1 VTQRKASGTTRRAGR
16 GTAAGPAKKAR
27 AAAPKRAVKAAA
39 TTKAAPKAKAATRR
53 SSKGAPKAA
62 PPVEAVPHVDI
73 EAVAPIEVE
82 AVPPIDVEFMAAMM
96 AGAVA
101 PAREPAKTTAEI
113 VAVADIA
120 AIDEASAVMAAAPAP
135 PALTVADFVIDDET
149 ELMVVQ
155 SDPEL
160 GNLFIAEALDHLG
173 TIEAALLELDERPED
188 TGLLNDIFRPFHTVK
203 GNASAL
209 GIVSVERVAHK
220 VENLLDLARS
230 GKIRVG
236 APEVDLVLRSVD
248 VLTMMISDVG
258 HRLSGRPRVASGT
271 DALTL
276 VHQVERLIA
285 GQLDGEVA
293 TAALPQV
300 ETFEP
305 AAPVAVDAAD
315 EIPASAPAGDE
326 PAFEQDRR
334 GAAPSRRR
342 DDVAGTATAIKVDTR
357 KLDNI
362 VDVVG
367 ELIVVQSLIQQD
379 PALSTLVDGRLARN
393 MAQLRRLTADLQRNS
408 MALRM
413 VPIRQAFQKV
423 ARVVRDISR
432 KAGKP
437 VDLVITGEDTELDRK
452 MVEEI
457 TDPLMHMARN
467 SVDHGIEPPDV
478 RQASGKPARA
488 TVSLSAFYQGS
499 HVIIEVK
506 DDGAGLNTERI
517 LESARRKGL
526 IAPDATPAPDD
537 IHRLIFEP
545 GFSTAAKVTEVSG
558 RGVGMDVVRRNIE
571 SLRGRVDIR
580 TERGQGSM
588 FLVRLPLTLAVLDGL
603 LVRVGSERCVLP
615 AAAVRESLRPK
626 PEHVHCVQGQ
636 PRMVQVRESVLPLV
650 SLGAVLGMGCADL
663 DPSAATVVV
672 VEEGGSRI
680 GLVVEELLHKQEVVV
695 KSLGDSFA
703 SVRGVAGGAIL
714 GDGRIG
720 LILDPHGI
728 VAMVREG
735 GRRAA

>member
-1 VTQRKASGTTRRAGR
+1 V
-16 GTAAGPAKKAR
+16 
-27 AAAPKRAVKAAA
+27 
-39 TTKAAPKAKAATRR
+39 
-53 SSKGAPKAA
+53 
-62 PPVEAVPHVDI
+62 
-73 EAVAPIEVE
+73 
-82 AVPPIDVEFMAAMM
+82 
-96 AGAVA
+96 
-101 PAREPAKTTAEI
+101 
-113 VAVADIA
+113 A
-120 AIDEASAVMAAAPAP
+120 AIE
-135 PALTVADFVIDDET
+135 DFVVDDDT
-149 ELMVVQ
+149 ELAVVQ
-155 SDPEL
+155 SDSEL
-160 GNLFIAEALDHLG
+160 ANLFIAEALDHLG
-173 TIEAALLELDERPED
+173 TIEAKLLELDERPED
-188 TGLLNDIFRPFHTVK
+188 TNLLNDIFRPFHTVK

-230 GKIRVG
+230 GRIQVG
-236 APEVDLVLRSVD
+236 ETEVDLVLRAVD
-248 VLTMMISDVG
+248 VLSLMINDVG
-258 HRLSGRPRVASGT
+258 QRLAGQPRKATGAEAVS
-271 DALTL
+271 L
-276 VHQVERLIA
+276 VQQVERLIA
-285 GQLDGEVA
+285 GLLEGG
-293 TAALPQV
+293 AA
-300 ETFEP
+300 
-305 AAPVAVDAAD
+305 AV
-315 EIPASAPAGDE
+315 APAMDTPELVVVAADE

-334 GAAPSRRR
+334 GATPSRRR
-342 DDVAGTATAIKVDTR
+342 DDVPMLAGTATAIKVDTR

-379 PALSTLVDGRLARN
+379 PALSALVDGRLARN

-467 SVDHGIEPPDV
+467 SVDHGIEFPDV
-478 RQASGKPARA
+478 REANGKPARA
-488 TVSLSAFYQGS
+488 TVSLSAYYQGS

-506 DDGAGLNTERI
+506 DDGAGLNTQRI

-526 IAPDATPAPDD
+526 IAPDASPAPDD

-580 TERGQGSM
+580 TETGRGSA

-626 PEHVHCVQGQ
+626 PEHVHFVQGQ

-650 SLGAVLGMGCADL
+650 SLSAVLGMGASEL

-728 VAMVREG
+728 VTMVREG
-735 GRRAA
+735 SRRVA

>member
-1 VTQRKASGTTRRAGR
+1 MTTRK
-16 GTAAGPAKKAR
+16 TPAKTRKP
-27 AAAPKRAVKAAA
+27 AAKPKAAA
-39 TTKAAPKAKAATRR
+39 AKAKPTPKASAKPKAKAPVRKKVRLEAEAPVVPVFDEPLLSVAT
-53 SSKGAPKAA
+53 PE
-62 PPVEAVPHVDI
+62 P
-73 EAVAPIEVE
+73 
-82 AVPPIDVEFMAAMM
+82 
-96 AGAVA
+96 A
-101 PAREPAKTTAEI
+101 PATEP
-113 VAVADIA
+113 IA
-120 AIDEASAVMAAAPAP
+120 SVPEL
-135 PALTVADFVIDDET
+135 ALSDFVVDDDT
-149 ELMVVQ
+149 ELAVVQ
-155 SDPEL
+155 SDAEL

-173 TIEAALLELDERPED
+173 TIEAKLLELDERPED
-188 TGLLNDIFRPFHTVK
+188 TSLLNDIFRPFHTVK

-230 GKIRVG
+230 GRIQVG
-236 APEVDLVLRSVD
+236 AEEVDLVLRGVD
-248 VLTMMISDVG
+248 VLTLMINDVG
-258 HRLSGRPRVASGT
+258 HRLAGQPRKATGAEAVS
-271 DALTL
+271 L
-276 VHQVERLIA
+276 VQEVEQLIA
-285 GQLDGEVA
+285 AQLEGGA
-293 TAALPQV
+293 
-300 ETFEP
+300 
-305 AAPVAVDAAD
+305 AAP
-315 EIPASAPAGDE
+315 APALEVPEFAAPMPSE
-326 PAFEQDRR
+326 PIEPEMSAATPAGEDVPFEHDRR
-334 GAAPSRRR
+334 GATPSRRR
-342 DDVAGTATAIKVDTR
+342 DDMPALGGAATAIKVDTR

-367 ELIVVQSLIQQD
+367 ELIVVQSLIAQD
-379 PALSTLVDGRLARN
+379 PALSALVDGRLARN

-432 KAGKP
+432 KAGKS

-478 RQASGKPARA
+478 REANGKPARA
-488 TVSLSAFYQGS
+488 TVSLSAYYQGS

-506 DDGAGLNTERI
+506 DDGAGLNTQRI

-526 IAPDATPAPDD
+526 IAPDAAPAPED

-580 TERGQGSM
+580 TEQGQGST

-626 PEHVHCVQGQ
+626 PEHVHFVQGQ
-636 PRMVQVRESVLPLV
+636 PRMIQVRESVLPLV
-650 SLGAVLGMGCADL
+650 SLGSVLGMGATAL
-663 DPSAATVVV
+663 DPTAATVVV

-728 VAMVREG
+728 VTMVREG
-735 GRRAA
+735 SRRAA

>member
-1 VTQRKASGTTRRAGR
+1 MTTRKKP
-16 GTAAGPAKKAR
+16 TAPARPKR
-27 AAAPKRAVKAAA
+27 AAAAA
-39 TTKAAPKAKAATRR
+39 KPKAKAKVQAKTKTRT
-53 SSKGAPKAA
+53 APKARKAKA
-62 PPVEAVPHVDI
+62 PDLTFAEPVAVEPVLVEPVLIEPVPVEPVVP
-73 EAVAPIEVE
+73 
-82 AVPPIDVEFMAAMM
+82 
-96 AGAVA
+96 
-101 PAREPAKTTAEI
+101 EP
-113 VAVADIA
+113 V
-120 AIDEASAVMAAAPAP
+120 AAPAP
-135 PALTVADFVIDDET
+135 AVAVASAPADEEPAIEDFVIADDV
-149 ELMVVQ
+149 ELAVVQ
-155 SDPEL
+155 SDSEL
-160 GNLFIAEALDHLG
+160 ANLFIAEALDHLG
-173 TIEAALLELDERPED
+173 TIEAKLLELDERPED
-188 TGLLNDIFRPFHTVK
+188 TSLLNDIFRPFHTVK

-220 VENLLDLARS
+220 VENLLDLGRS
-230 GKIRVG
+230 GKIQVG
-236 APEVDLVLRSVD
+236 PPEVDLVLRAVD
-248 VLTMMISDVG
+248 VLSLMIGDVG
-258 HRLSGRPRVASGT
+258 QRLAGRPRNATGVEAANLVQEVA
-271 DALTL
+271 
-276 VHQVERLIA
+276 HLIA
-285 GQLDGEVA
+285 GQIEGTVAAVPAPAIEVA
-293 TAALPQV
+293 EAEIAPS
-300 ETFEP
+300 P
-305 AAPVAVDAAD
+305 AP
-315 EIPASAPAGDE
+315 PAEDE
-326 PAFEQDRR
+326 PVFENDRR
-334 GAAPSRRR
+334 GATPSRRR
-342 DDVAGTATAIKVDTR
+342 DDVPMLAAAATAIKVDTR

-367 ELIVVQSLIQQD
+367 ELIVVQSLIAQD
-379 PALSTLVDGRLARN
+379 PALASLVDGRLARN

-467 SVDHGIEPPDV
+467 SVDHGIESPEV

-488 TVSLSAFYQGS
+488 TVSLSAYYQGS

-517 LESARRKGL
+517 LESARKKGL
-526 IAPDATPAPDD
+526 VAPDATPAPED
-537 IHRLIFEP
+537 IHRMIFEP
-545 GFSTAAKVTEVSG
+545 GFSTAAAVTEVSG

-580 TERGQGSM
+580 TERGQGTT

-626 PEHVHCVQGQ
+626 PEHVHFVQGH

-650 SLGAVLGMGCADL
+650 SLGALLGMGAAAL
-663 DPSAATVVV
+663 DPSSATVVV

-728 VAMVREG
+728 VTMVREG
-735 GRRAA
+735 SRRAA

>member
-1 VTQRKASGTTRRAGR
+1 MTTRKSSSKPRAAKPKAKPRVAAKAKAS
-16 GTAAGPAKKAR
+16 
-27 AAAPKRAVKAAA
+27 
-39 TTKAAPKAKAATRR
+39 APKAKKKT
-53 SSKGAPKAA
+53 PKAT
-62 PPVEAVPHVDI
+62 PTVS
-73 EAVAPIEVE
+73 
-82 AVPPIDVEFMAAMM
+82 
-96 AGAVA
+96 VA
-101 PAREPAKTTAEI
+101 PAPVAPEPVIEAPEPVTAS
-113 VAVADIA
+113 VAAPIA
-120 AIDEASAVMAAAPAP
+120 AI
-135 PALTVADFVIDDET
+135 ADFVVDDDT
-149 ELMVVQ
+149 ELAVVQ
-155 SDPEL
+155 SDAEL
-160 GNLFIAEALDHLG
+160 ANLFIAEALDHLG
-173 TIEAALLELDERPED
+173 TIEQKLLELDERPED
-188 TGLLNDIFRPFHTVK
+188 TSLLNDIFRPFHTVK

-230 GKIRVG
+230 GRIQVG
-236 APEVDLVLRSVD
+236 ETEVDLVLRAVD
-248 VLTMMISDVG
+248 VLSLMINDVG
-258 HRLSGRPRVASGT
+258 QRLAGQPRKATGAEAVS
-271 DALTL
+271 L
-276 VHQVERLIA
+276 VQQVERLIA
-285 GQLDGEVA
+285 GQLEEG
-293 TAALPQV
+293 AA
-300 ETFEP
+300 
-305 AAPVAVDAAD
+305 AAAAVMDTPEPVAVAA
-315 EIPASAPAGDE
+315 ADE
-326 PAFEQDRR
+326 PAFEHDRR
-334 GAAPSRRR
+334 GATPSRRR
-342 DDVAGTATAIKVDTR
+342 DDVPMLAGTATAIKVDTR

-367 ELIVVQSLIQQD
+367 ELIVVQSLIAQD
-379 PALSTLVDGRLARN
+379 PALSALVDGRLARN

-423 ARVVRDISR
+423 ARVVRDQSR

-437 VDLVITGEDTELDRK
+437 IDLVITGEDTELDRK

-467 SVDHGIEPPDV
+467 SVDHGIEPPDA
-478 RQASGKPARA
+478 REATGKPARA
-488 TVSLSAFYQGS
+488 TVSLSAYYQGS

-526 IAPDATPAPDD
+526 IAPDANPSPED

-580 TERGQGSM
+580 TEQGHGTT

-626 PEHVHCVQGQ
+626 PEHVHFVQGQ

-650 SLGAVLGMGCADL
+650 SLGALLGMGAAAAL

-703 SVRGVAGGAIL
+703 TVRGVAGGAIL

-728 VAMVREG
+728 VTMVREG
-735 GRRAA
+735 SRRAA

>member
-1 VTQRKASGTTRRAGR
+1 VTTRKASGTTRR
-16 GTAAGPAKKAR
+16 PARR
-27 AAAPKRAVKAAA
+27 AAAAAA
-39 TTKAAPKAKAATRR
+39 EQPDTAASATP
-53 SSKGAPKAA
+53 AP
-62 PPVEAVPHVDI
+62 E
-73 EAVAPIEVE
+73 
-82 AVPPIDVEFMAAMM
+82 
-96 AGAVA
+96 A
-101 PAREPAKTTAEI
+101 PARRATKRASVKTGKGRKPRTRAKR
-113 VAVADIA
+113 VAV
-120 AIDEASAVMAAAPAP
+120 EPESPLLESAAPDTAIADAPSAETRLSDAPVADALVADALPEVPGAEALP
-135 PALTVADFVIDDET
+135 PAAQPPAVPDVVLEDFVVDDGI
-149 ELMVVQ
+149 ELAVVQ
-155 SDPEL
+155 SDAEL

-173 TIEAALLELDERPED
+173 TIEATLLALDERPED
-188 TGLLNDIFRPFHTVK
+188 TELLNDIFRPFHTVK

-248 VLTMMISDVG
+248 VLSLMITDVG
-258 HRLSGRPRVASGT
+258 NRLAGRPRMATGT
-271 DALTL
+271 DALT
-276 VHQVERLIA
+276 VVQQVERLIA
-285 GQLDGEVA
+285 RQLEGGGDAGDPGPLGLEE
-293 TAALPQV
+293 LPV
-300 ETFEP
+300 E
-305 AAPVAVDAAD
+305 PVAVT
-315 EIPASAPAGDE
+315 APE
-326 PAFEQDRR
+326 
-334 GAAPSRRR
+334 AAPETADQESPLRRR
-342 DDVAGTATAIKVDTR
+342 DDVIAPTAIKVDTR
-357 KLDNI
+357 KLDNL

-367 ELIVVQSLIQQD
+367 ELIVVQSLISQD
-379 PALSTLVDGRLARN
+379 PALSSLVDGRLARN

-437 VDLVITGEDTELDRK
+437 VDLVIIGEDTELDRK
-452 MVEEI
+452 MVEAI

-467 SVDHGIEPPDV
+467 SVDHGIEPSEV
-478 RQASGKPARA
+478 REASGKPLRA
-488 TVSLSAFYQGS
+488 TVSLSAYYQGS

-517 LESARRKGL
+517 LESARKKGL
-526 IAPDATPAPDD
+526 IAADANPAPDD
-537 IHRLIFEP
+537 IHRMIFEP

-580 TERGQGSM
+580 TERGKGSA

-603 LVRVGSERCVLP
+603 LVRVGTERCVLP

-626 PEHVHCVQGQ
+626 PEHVHSVHGH

-650 SLGAVLGMGCADL
+650 SLGAVLGMGASAL
-663 DPSAATVVV
+663 DPSSATVVV
-672 VEEGGSRI
+672 VEEGGNRI

-735 GRRAA
+735 SRRAA

>member
-1 VTQRKASGTTRRAGR
+1 VTTRKTSGKTRVRKAK
-16 GTAAGPAKKAR
+16 AASAAKPKPKAR
-27 AAAPKRAVKAAA
+27 AAATAKASAPTVKRARVRAAA
-39 TTKAAPKAKAATRR
+39 ASLPEPPAAPMFEE
-53 SSKGAPKAA
+53 PIV
-62 PPVEAVPHVDI
+62 PLVAV
-73 EAVAPIEVE
+73 
-82 AVPPIDVEFMAAMM
+82 VP
-96 AGAVA
+96 
-101 PAREPAKTTAEI
+101 EPATP
-113 VAVADIA
+113 VA
-120 AIDEASAVMAAAPAP
+120 AIE
-135 PALTVADFVIDDET
+135 DFVVDDDT
-149 ELMVVQ
+149 ELAVVQ
-155 SDPEL
+155 SDSEL
-160 GNLFIAEALDHLG
+160 ANLFIAEALDHLG
-173 TIEAALLELDERPED
+173 TIEAKLLELDERPED
-188 TGLLNDIFRPFHTVK
+188 TNLLNDIFRPFHTVK

-230 GKIRVG
+230 GRIQVG
-236 APEVDLVLRSVD
+236 ETEVDLVLRAVD
-248 VLTMMISDVG
+248 VLSLMINDVG
-258 HRLSGRPRVASGT
+258 QRLAGQPRKATGAEAVS
-271 DALTL
+271 L
-276 VHQVERLIA
+276 VQQVERLIA
-285 GQLDGEVA
+285 GLLEGG
-293 TAALPQV
+293 AA
-300 ETFEP
+300 
-305 AAPVAVDAAD
+305 AV
-315 EIPASAPAGDE
+315 APAMDTPELVVVAADE

-334 GAAPSRRR
+334 GATPSRRR
-342 DDVAGTATAIKVDTR
+342 DDVPMLAGTATAIKVDTR

-379 PALSTLVDGRLARN
+379 PALSALVDGRLARN

-467 SVDHGIEPPDV
+467 SVDHGIEFPDV
-478 RQASGKPARA
+478 REANGKPARA
-488 TVSLSAFYQGS
+488 TVSLSAYYQGS

-506 DDGAGLNTERI
+506 DDGAGLNTQRI

-526 IAPDATPAPDD
+526 IAPDASPAPDD

-580 TERGQGSM
+580 TETGRGSA

-626 PEHVHCVQGQ
+626 PEHVHFVQGQ

-650 SLGAVLGMGCADL
+650 SLSAVLGMGASEL

-728 VAMVREG
+728 VTMVREG
-735 GRRAA
+735 SRRVA

>member
-1 VTQRKASGTTRRAGR
+1 VTTRKSSGKPRAAKPAVKAKAKAKTTGKAKTRVAAKATRKAS
-16 GTAAGPAKKAR
+16 
-27 AAAPKRAVKAAA
+27 
-39 TTKAAPKAKAATRR
+39 APKAKAT
-53 SSKGAPKAA
+53 KLDLELELPAPA
-62 PPVEAVPHVDI
+62 
-73 EAVAPIEVE
+73 AVAAAEPIVE
-82 AVPPIDVEFMAAMM
+82 QP
-96 AGAVA
+96 
-101 PAREPAKTTAEI
+101 
-113 VAVADIA
+113 
-120 AIDEASAVMAAAPAP
+120 AAAP
-135 PALTVADFVIDDET
+135 VAAIEDFVVDDDT
-149 ELMVVQ
+149 ELAVVQ
-155 SDPEL
+155 SDAEL
-160 GNLFIAEALDHLG
+160 ANLFIAEALDHLG
-173 TIEAALLELDERPED
+173 TIEAKLLELDERPED
-188 TGLLNDIFRPFHTVK
+188 TSLLNDIFRPFHTVK

-230 GKIRVG
+230 GRIQVG
-236 APEVDLVLRSVD
+236 ETEVDLVLRAVD
-248 VLTMMISDVG
+248 VLSLMINDVG
-258 HRLSGRPRVASGT
+258 QRLAGQPRKATGAEAV
-271 DALTL
+271 TL
-276 VHQVERLIA
+276 VQQVEYLIT
-285 GQLDGEVA
+285 GQLEAGPAVA
-293 TAALPQV
+293 APVT
-300 ETFEP
+300 ETPAIETPEP
-305 AAPVAVDAAD
+305 AAVA
-315 EIPASAPAGDE
+315 APDPGEE
-326 PAFEQDRR
+326 PALEHDRR
-334 GAAPSRRR
+334 GATPSRRR
-342 DDVAGTATAIKVDTR
+342 DDVPMLAATATAIKVDTR

-367 ELIVVQSLIQQD
+367 ELIVVQSLIAQD
-379 PALSTLVDGRLARN
+379 PALSALVDGRLARN

-423 ARVVRDISR
+423 ARVVRDQSR

-437 VDLVITGEDTELDRK
+437 IDLVITGEDTELDRK

-467 SVDHGIEPPDV
+467 SVDHGIEPPDA
-478 RQASGKPARA
+478 REASGKPARA
-488 TVSLSAFYQGS
+488 TVSLSAYYQGS

-506 DDGAGLNTERI
+506 DDGAGLNTQRI

-526 IAPDATPAPDD
+526 IAPDANPAPED

-580 TERGQGSM
+580 TEYGQGTT

-626 PEHVHCVQGQ
+626 PEQVHFVQGQ
-636 PRMVQVRESVLPLV
+636 PRMIQVRESVLPLV
-650 SLGAVLGMGCADL
+650 SLGSVLGMSCEAL

-695 KSLGDSFA
+695 KSLGDSFSA
-703 SVRGVAGGAIL
+703 VRGVAGGAIL

-728 VAMVREG
+728 VTMVRDG
-735 GRRAA
+735 SRRAA

>member
-1 VTQRKASGTTRRAGR
+1 VAEA
-16 GTAAGPAKKAR
+16 KAR
-27 AAAPKRAVKAAA
+27 PLAHWEAKA
-39 TTKAAPKAKAATRR
+39 TAAPKART
-53 SSKGAPKAA
+53 SKVPIEPVHVLPLENAPALPPAA
-62 PPVEAVPHVDI
+62 PVVTEED
-73 EAVAPIEVE
+73 
-82 AVPPIDVEFMAAMM
+82 
-96 AGAVA
+96 
-101 PAREPAKTTAEI
+101 
-113 VAVADIA
+113 
-120 AIDEASAVMAAAPAP
+120 
-135 PALTVADFVIDDET
+135 LTIDDAI
-149 ELMVVQ
+149 ELAVVQ

-173 TIEAALLELDERPED
+173 TIEAALLELDERPGD

-220 VENLLDLARS
+220 VENLLELARS

-236 APEVDLVLRSVD
+236 EPEVDLVLRAVD
-248 VLTMMISDVG
+248 VLTIMISDVG
-258 HRLSGRPRVASGT
+258 HRLAGRPRTATGTEAVALVAQIALRIERQLAAAAQRDDGT
-271 DALTL
+271 G
-276 VHQVERLIA
+276 VEVS
-285 GQLDGEVA
+285 E
-293 TAALPQV
+293 AALPAASEPL
-300 ETFEP
+300 ETETATVP
-305 AAPVAVDAAD
+305 Q
-315 EIPASAPAGDE
+315 ASEGEAETSFDPSPLAT
-326 PAFEQDRR
+326 PMRR
-334 GAAPSRRR
+334 K
-342 DDVAGTATAIKVDTR
+342 DDLATATAIKVDTR
-357 KLDNI
+357 KLDNL

-379 PALSTLVDGRLARN
+379 PALSSLVDGRLARN

-467 SVDHGIEPPDV
+467 SVDHGIEAPDV
-478 RQASGKPARA
+478 RQAAGKPARA
-488 TVSLSAFYQGS
+488 TVSLSAYYQGS

-526 IAPDATPAPDD
+526 IAADATPAPED

-545 GFSTAAKVTEVSG
+545 GFSTAAQVTEVSG

-571 SLRGRVDIR
+571 LLRGRVDIR
-580 TERGQGSM
+580 TERGHSST

-603 LVRVGSERCVLP
+603 LVRVGTERCVLP
-615 AAAVRESLRPK
+615 AAAVRESLRPL
-626 PEHVHCVQGQ
+626 PEHVHFVQGQ

-650 SLGAVLGMGCADL
+650 SLGAVLGMGASAL
-663 DPSAATVVV
+663 DPSSATVVV

-728 VAMVREG
+728 VAMVRDG

>member
-1 VTQRKASGTTRRAGR
+1 MPEPVPVPELELELE
-16 GTAAGPAKKAR
+16 PA
-27 AAAPKRAVKAAA
+27 VQ
-39 TTKAAPKAKAATRR
+39 
-53 SSKGAPKAA
+53 
-62 PPVEAVPHVDI
+62 V
-73 EAVAPIEVE
+73 
-82 AVPPIDVEFMAAMM
+82 VPPAA
-96 AGAVA
+96 V
-101 PAREPAKTTAEI
+101 
-113 VAVADIA
+113 
-120 AIDEASAVMAAAPAP
+120 AAAPASVP
-135 PALTVADFVIDDET
+135 EPAIADFVVDDDT
-149 ELMVVQ
+149 ELAVVQ
-155 SDPEL
+155 SDAEL

-173 TIEAALLELDERPED
+173 TIEAKLLELDERPED
-188 TGLLNDIFRPFHTVK
+188 TNLLNDIFRPFHTVK

-230 GKIRVG
+230 GRIQVG
-236 APEVDLVLRSVD
+236 TEEVDLVLRGVD
-248 VLTMMISDVG
+248 VLSLMINDVG
-258 HRLSGRPRVASGT
+258 HRLAGQPRKASG
-271 DALTL
+271 AEAVSL
-276 VHQVERLIA
+276 VQQVEHLIA
-285 GQLDGEVA
+285 AQLDGGVSA
-293 TAALPQV
+293 PAPVQDV
-300 ETFEP
+300 PEP
-305 AAPVAVDAAD
+305 AAPVASEPIDQ
-315 EIPASAPAGDE
+315 ELPAVTPAGDDM
-326 PAFEQDRR
+326 PFEHDRR
-334 GAAPSRRR
+334 GATPSRRR
-342 DDVAGTATAIKVDTR
+342 DDMPALGGAATAIKVDTR

-367 ELIVVQSLIQQD
+367 ELIVVQSLIAQD
-379 PALSTLVDGRLARN
+379 PALSALVDGRLARN

-423 ARVVRDISR
+423 ARVVRDLSR

-437 VDLVITGEDTELDRK
+437 IDLVITGEDTELDRK

-478 RQASGKPARA
+478 REANGKPARA
-488 TVSLSAFYQGS
+488 TVSLSAYYQGS

-506 DDGAGLNTERI
+506 DDGAGLNTQRI

-526 IAPDATPAPDD
+526 IPPDATPAPED

-580 TERGQGSM
+580 TEQGQGST

-626 PEHVHCVQGQ
+626 PEQVHFVQGQ
-636 PRMVQVRESVLPLV
+636 PRMIQVRESVLPLV
-650 SLGAVLGMGCADL
+650 SLGSVLGMGATAL
-663 DPSAATVVV
+663 DPTAATVVV

-728 VAMVREG
+728 VTMVREG
-735 GRRAA
+735 SRRAA

>member
-1 VTQRKASGTTRRAGR
+1 VTTRKSSSKPRAAKPKAKPRVAAKAKAS
-16 GTAAGPAKKAR
+16 
-27 AAAPKRAVKAAA
+27 
-39 TTKAAPKAKAATRR
+39 APKAKKKT
-53 SSKGAPKAA
+53 PKAT
-62 PPVEAVPHVDI
+62 PTVS
-73 EAVAPIEVE
+73 
-82 AVPPIDVEFMAAMM
+82 
-96 AGAVA
+96 VA
-101 PAREPAKTTAEI
+101 PAPVAPEPVIEAPEPVTAS
-113 VAVADIA
+113 VAAPIA
-120 AIDEASAVMAAAPAP
+120 AI
-135 PALTVADFVIDDET
+135 ADFVVDDDT
-149 ELMVVQ
+149 ELAVVQ
-155 SDPEL
+155 SDAEL
-160 GNLFIAEALDHLG
+160 ANLFIAEALDHLG
-173 TIEAALLELDERPED
+173 TIEQKLLELDERPED
-188 TGLLNDIFRPFHTVK
+188 TSLLNDIFRPFHTVK

-230 GKIRVG
+230 GRIQVG
-236 APEVDLVLRSVD
+236 ETEVDLVLRAVD
-248 VLTMMISDVG
+248 VLSLMINDVG
-258 HRLSGRPRVASGT
+258 QRLAGQPRKATGAEAVS
-271 DALTL
+271 L
-276 VHQVERLIA
+276 VQQVERLIA
-285 GQLDGEVA
+285 GQLEEG
-293 TAALPQV
+293 AA
-300 ETFEP
+300 
-305 AAPVAVDAAD
+305 AAAAVMDTPEPVAVAA
-315 EIPASAPAGDE
+315 ADE
-326 PAFEQDRR
+326 PAFEHDRR
-334 GAAPSRRR
+334 GATPSRRR
-342 DDVAGTATAIKVDTR
+342 DDVPMLAGTATAIKVDTR

-367 ELIVVQSLIQQD
+367 ELIVVQSLIAQD
-379 PALSTLVDGRLARN
+379 PALSALVDGRLARN

-423 ARVVRDISR
+423 ARVVRDQSR

-437 VDLVITGEDTELDRK
+437 IDLVITGEDTELDRK

-467 SVDHGIEPPDV
+467 SVDHGIEPPDA
-478 RQASGKPARA
+478 REATGKPARA
-488 TVSLSAFYQGS
+488 TVSLSAYYQGS

-526 IAPDATPAPDD
+526 IAPDANPSPED

-580 TERGQGSM
+580 TEQGHGTT

-626 PEHVHCVQGQ
+626 PEHVHFVQGQ

-650 SLGAVLGMGCADL
+650 SLGALLGMGAAAAL

-728 VAMVREG
+728 VTMVREG
-735 GRRAA
+735 SRRAA